1 MVGENAVVKVST
13 MWLRENHISI
23 EQKVNLVKTVVES
36 EEPESKISFSV
47 TNFDEYAPLE
57 NA

>member
-1 MVGENAVVKVST
+1 

-36 EEPESKISFSV
+36 EEPESKISFSM